1 MCMEVFFVNFDKIFK
16 INIKIFFFI
25 ILKISI
31 LFNKRKEKEMIL
43 DFKDNIEIKKR
54 NLNRKFYKNKLRV
67 LGLW

>member
-1 MCMEVFFVNFDKIFK
+1 MCMEVFLVNFDKIFK

-43 DFKDNIEIKKR
+43 DFKDICIIR
-54 NLNRKFYKNKLRV
+54 I
-67 LGLW
+67 